1 MKELLL
7 TVLDRSSE
15 TPEIGTEDDV
25 KSLRFGTL
33 RKVMKKRKLDLDG
46 SKETR
51 QMSNAS
57 DLYFLAS
64 LCTSDISI

>member
-25 KSLRFGTL
+25 KSLRFAAL

-46 SKETR
+46 SKQTVFV
-51 QMSNAS
+51 
-57 DLYFLAS
+57 L
-64 LCTSDISI
+64 

>member
-7 TVLDRSSE
+7 IVLDRSSE

-25 KSLRFGTL
+25 KSLRFGAL

-46 SKETR
+46 SKETVFVL
-51 QMSNAS
+51 Q
-57 DLYFLAS
+57 
-64 LCTSDISI
+64 CIV